1 VTENELI
8 KAAQGRETLLLISLL
23 PMDVASGATSIETL
37 RWMLQAGVTCRV
49 LREWQ
54 RLHAKV
60 YIFGDS
66 KAVITSANLTRSAMG
81 SNIEAGVEIDGDDV
95 KEISQWFERLWN
107 HACPLTIAELTDL
120 QTKIAALRR
129 EYESTKKRTK
139 SLFKTGIKRPA
150 GILTDS
156 LQDLFETAPRFFVC
170 NTDRRQ
176 GERTLTG
183 GFTLEEEMC
192 NRGFAAAWET
202 FKYQKRMEQVE
213 PGDGILMFAK
223 GVGIISVGVAMA
235 NCETRPP
242 DHPDRVRNFSYK
254 ENTTDWRD
262 PVKWLAWTDEAGALP
277 YKSPN
282 FTFWDVTGKRYDEFR
297 DEGKS
302 HFLGDP

>member
-1 VTENELI
+1 
-8 KAAQGRETLLLISLL
+8 
-23 PMDVASGATSIETL
+23 
-37 RWMLQAGVTCRV
+37 
-49 LREWQ
+49 
-54 RLHAKV
+54 
-60 YIFGDS
+60 
-66 KAVITSANLTRSAMG
+66 
-81 SNIEAGVEIDGDDV
+81 
-95 KEISQWFERLWN
+95 
-107 HACPLTIAELTDL
+107 
-120 QTKIAALRR
+120 
-129 EYESTKKRTK
+129 
-139 SLFKTGIKRPA
+139 
-150 GILTDS
+150 
-156 LQDLFETAPRFFVC
+156 
-170 NTDRRQ
+170 
-176 GERTLTG
+176 
-183 GFTLEEEMC
+183 MC

-235 NCETRPP
+235 NCETLPP